1 MMLGTY
7 KREYPRGWVVRGYDP
22 MNPTTQSISLP
33 VNKSLTGEP
42 DPIYAGMLI
51 SVRPDGTAWQ
61 LGVGTASDTE
71 VNTISFTQDE
81 ITRWDVAAADQLV
94 GFPCSGQFR
103 FATPYFARFTK
114 GTSTGSGTGTAA
126 TYKAGTP
133 LTFCADTETE
143 YALTEVNTK
152 TGELVAP
159 AKPRSLRGFIRPA
172 ETGEVVIGRVAETHS
187 GVNRSAM
194 YTESKYTVPA
204 KAMQATIGTA
214 TDSTSKFTNAY
225 VVIWDSTFA
234 AIKK

>member
-61 LGVGTASDTE
+61 LGVGTASETE
-71 VNTISFTQDE
+71 INTIAFTQDE

-133 LTFCADTETE
+133 LTFCADSEKEWAPTDVNTTTG
-143 YALTEVNTK
+143 ALTPKE
-152 TGELVAP
+152 
-159 AKPRSLRGFIRPA
+159 RSLRGFIRPA

-194 YTESKYTVPA
+194 YTDTVPA